1 MKEGWCVT
9 IVNNVSG
16 IARLGSQ
23 NDRHLGWLQEGMPQG
38 PGVGPGLSTAHGVW
52 SLMSDLIHQPESHPW
67 ATCFLCGS
75 WHL

>member
-1 MKEGWCVT
+1 MVLGSPGDIEGCMKEGWCVT

-23 NDRHLGWLQEGMPQG
+23 NSRHLGILQEGMPQG

-52 SLMSDLIHQPESHPW
+52 SPNERFNPS
-67 ATCFLCGS
+67 A
-75 WHL
+75 